1 VKGYSLPEHLQ
12 YTGHNDASIL
22 LDINEINLEE
32 CPPKLL
38 DDTPR
43 NLIRMGDNQ
52 QGLTVIPRMCLRKI
66 KSKFRQAVTFH
77 ALLQILAHLTPE
89 VTLMCHVCS

>member
-1 VKGYSLPEHLQ
+1 
-12 YTGHNDASIL
+12 
-22 LDINEINLEE
+22 
-32 CPPKLL
+32 
-38 DDTPR
+38 
-43 NLIRMGDNQ
+43 MGDNQ

-66 KSKFRQAVTFH
+66 KSKAVPIVEFICIYDQCTEDVQASCNLVTFH